1 MNAHEEELA
10 RLHTPVNNVDETTDT
25 ESIGINVTATN
36 CLVRSVAVT
45 FIPTEST
52 QTNTIRIFICV
63 LGFTIRYFTN
73 RSSN

>member
-1 MNAHEEELA
+1 MNAFEEELS
-10 RLHTPVNNVDETTDT
+10 RLHTPVDNVDETTDN

-52 QTNTIRIFICV
+52 QTIILRID
-63 LGFTIRYFTN
+63 L
-73 RSSN
+73 SN